1 MGGSSGI
8 ALVDNLN
15 PFHQDANRSG
25 GETVGNILSG
35 IGNSA
40 NNMTSHFGNEVNRE
54 GKGIAALGAFVGGM
68 AALGGATAAEAGVAN
83 SGYLGFTSAEPAA
96 TGVGYLGTETTLSG
110 TGMAAAELGGAG
122 ASSVPAVSYTS
133 GYLGANMGGLSTYG
147 SSVGSGLGYL
157 GADVGSVASSNQGLG
172 YLGANTAGLSEAAS
186 PGLLSYLPSGKDAL
200 SYATALGLLNR
211 GNPQAAADALK
222 GTSIGG
228 YIPNINIETP
238 NFQTPDWLGGL
249 LGSQPQGGGAKNQI
263 NASAAYPSQ
272 TQGMGGNAKTAVALA
287 LVAGALYLA
296 KKKRVI

>member
-8 ALVDNLN
+8 ALVDNIN
-15 PFHQDANRSG
+15 PFHRDENQG
-25 GETVGNILSG
+25 VTVGNFLGSFTD
-35 IGNSA
+35 NVRDNQRA
-40 NNMTSHFGNEVNRE
+40 
-54 GKGIAALGAFVGGM
+54 IASFGAFVLGM
-68 AALGGATAAEAGVAN
+68 GALGGATAAEAGVAN

-122 ASSVPAVSYTS
+122 ASSTSAVSYSS

-147 SSVGSGLGYL
+147 SSVGSGIGYL
-157 GADVGSVASSNQGLG
+157 GADVGSVASSSQGIG
-172 YLGANTAGLSEAAS
+172 YLGANTAGLGEAAS

>member
-8 ALVDNLN
+8 ALVDNIN
-15 PFHQDANRSG
+15 PFHRDENQG
-25 GETVGNILSG
+25 VTVGNFLGSFTD
-35 IGNSA
+35 NVRDNQRA
-40 NNMTSHFGNEVNRE
+40 
-54 GKGIAALGAFVGGM
+54 IASFGAFVLGM
-68 AALGGATAAEAGVAN
+68 GALGSATAAEAGVAN

-122 ASSVPAVSYTS
+122 ASSAPAVSYTS

-157 GADVGSVASSNQGLG
+157 GADVGSVASSSQGLG
-172 YLGANTAGLSEAAS
+172 YLGANTAALGEAAS

>member
-8 ALVDNLN
+8 ALVDNIN
-15 PFHQDANRSG
+15 PFHRDENQG
-25 GETVGNILSG
+25 VTVGNFLGSFTD
-35 IGNSA
+35 NVRDNQRA
-40 NNMTSHFGNEVNRE
+40 
-54 GKGIAALGAFVGGM
+54 IASFGAFVLGM
-68 AALGGATAAEAGVAN
+68 GALGGATAAEAGVAN

-122 ASSVPAVSYTS
+122 ASSTSAVSYSS

-147 SSVGSGLGYL
+147 SSVGSGIGYL
-157 GADVGSVASSNQGLG
+157 GADVGSVASSSQGLG
-172 YLGANTAGLSEAAS
+172 YLGANTAGLGEAAS